1 MRQRLIAQR
10 YAKAIVENFETAQL
24 ESLLTDI
31 ETLKAVLKQYPE
43 VEQSL
48 HTQLLPLQK
57 RLELVKD
64 VLVGTV
70 NTEKWNSMFQLLIKK
85 HRFIL
90 ISDIFDEIENMVHE
104 RRDEVVVNL
113 KIARDLTPESESKV
127 AEYLKSVLH
136 RTVILKKEIH
146 EELIGGFV
154 AETDSMTIDGSILN
168 SLMRFQKLRK

>member
-24 ESLLTDI
+24 KSLLTDI
-31 ETLKAVLKQYPE
+31 EILKAVLKEYPE

-64 VLVGTV
+64 ILIDTV
-70 NTEKWNSMFQLLIKK
+70 NADKWDSMFQLLIKK
-85 HRFIL
+85 HRFNL
-90 ISDIFDEIENMVHE
+90 ITDIFDEIENMVHDKY
-104 RRDEVVVNL
+104 DEVVVRL
-113 KIARDLTPESESKV
+113 KIARDLTPESEVKV
-127 AEYLKSVLH
+127 SEYLKTILH
-136 RTVILKKEIH
+136 KTVILKKEIH

-154 AETDSMTIDGSILN
+154 AETESMTIDGSILN
-168 SLMRFQKLRK
+168 SLMRFQKLRT